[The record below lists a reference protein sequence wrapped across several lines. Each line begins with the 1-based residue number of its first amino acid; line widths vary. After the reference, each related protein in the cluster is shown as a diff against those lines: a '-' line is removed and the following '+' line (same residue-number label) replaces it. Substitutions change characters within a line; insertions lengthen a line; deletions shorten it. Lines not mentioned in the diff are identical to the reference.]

1 MTWSKSTTFDL
12 HQIIE
17 KGFPV
22 DPKFHET
29 LKGDQGY
36 ELTLDLEFES
46 LGYPSNGWD
55 DPGSGP
61 EFYIDEVY
69 FEDPPL
75 EGFLPLSDTQLS
87 WLENHIAMH
96 EAAGMA
102 RDIADWLSEP
112 DFDRD
117 YD

>member
-1 MTWSKSTTFDL
+1 MSWSKSTTFDL
-12 HQIIE
+12 HFLID

-36 ELTLDLEFES
+36 ELTFELEFES
-46 LGYPSNGWD
+46 LGDSGNGWD

-69 FEDPPL
+69 FDDATL
-75 EGFLPLSDTQLS
+75 EGFLPLNSTQ
-87 WLENHIAMH
+87 ENWMTQYIAEN
-96 EAAGMA
+96 EAAQLAM
-102 RDIADWLSEP
+102 DLADWLSEP
-112 DFDRD
+112 DFD
-117 YD
+117 